1 VDINT
6 KNESR
11 QQDKQTIM
19 QSFITTMAALLG
31 MKINYIDAVKLINNM
46 Q

>member
-1 VDINT
+1 MMCVTSEVRTANIY
-6 KNESR
+6 
-11 QQDKQTIM
+11 Q
-19 QSFITTMAALLG
+19 FITTMAALLG